1 VSGGGDGAFGGD
13 SVFTQEVQP
22 QHGTGATNL
31 RPAANDK
38 NGGENGKTDGT
49 ASEQM
54 QAQLAEIDKT
64 LTARGGESMVME
76 RALRHIIT
84 KLTDE
89 GMVIELFDLPDT
101 PLFVGQT
108 TESTPVLQA
117 ISALLAEVLDI
128 TENELAISGHVRSFP
143 ITLIEN
149 PAWAMSAARAQAL
162 RGLMQEQGTEAA
174 RFQRISGY
182 ADRKP
187 VTPNPMAVRNNRLE
201 VILLRRD
208 P

>member
-1 VSGGGDGAFGGD
+1 
-13 SVFTQEVQP
+13 
-22 QHGTGATNL
+22 
-31 RPAANDK
+31 
-38 NGGENGKTDGT
+38 
-49 ASEQM
+49 
-54 QAQLAEIDKT
+54 
-64 LTARGGESMVME
+64 
-76 RALRHIIT
+76 
-84 KLTDE
+84 
-89 GMVIELFDLPDT
+89 MVIELFDLPDT